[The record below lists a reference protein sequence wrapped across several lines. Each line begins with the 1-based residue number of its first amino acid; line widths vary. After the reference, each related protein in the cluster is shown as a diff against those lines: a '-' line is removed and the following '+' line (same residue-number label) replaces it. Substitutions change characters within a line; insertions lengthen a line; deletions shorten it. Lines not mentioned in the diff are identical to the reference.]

1 MESLLNTV
9 AEILS
14 LQMLAMSAVSP
25 DSAPHPPSAAGSAS
39 APLSLTFVKLVT
51 SLTCL
56 SVSRV
61 VARSHNS
68 IMPQIGKGEEG
79 EGSERGKDGRRRG
92 GKASHHSGRQT
103 KFSRGSKLENCFFP
117 PHGPSERVSPTTKHS
132 GIMGLMWAMNSKY
145 GVCLRKGYFRFVVFL
160 KKGQCGALSPF
171 SASLFPP
178 SFASILLP
186 PFE

>member
-1 MESLLNTV
+1 MQWLLNTV
-9 AEILS
+9 AEVLS
-14 LQMLAMSAVSP
+14 LQIFAMSAVSP

-68 IMPQIGKGEEG
+68 IMPQIGKGEA
-79 EGSERGKDGRRRG
+79 SERGKDG

-132 GIMGLMWAMNSKY
+132 WHY
-145 GVCLRKGYFRFVVFL
+145 GPYVGNELKVWSLSSQRIFPFCNIASL

-171 SASLFPP
+171 SASLFSP

>member
-1 MESLLNTV
+1 
-9 AEILS
+9 
-14 LQMLAMSAVSP
+14 MSAVSP
-25 DSAPHPPSAAGSAS
+25 DSAPHLPSAAGSAS

-79 EGSERGKDGRRRG
+79 EGSERGKEGRRRG

-132 GIMGLMWAMNSKY
+132 WHY
-145 GVCLRKGYFRFVVFL
+145 GPYVGNELKVWSLSSQRIFPFCNILVFL

-171 SASLFPP
+171 SVSLFSP

>member
-1 MESLLNTV
+1 
-9 AEILS
+9 
-14 LQMLAMSAVSP
+14 MSAVSP
-25 DSAPHPPSAAGSAS
+25 DSAPHLPSAAGSAS

-79 EGSERGKDGRRRG
+79 EAEASERGKDG

-132 GIMGLMWAMNSKY
+132 GHY
-145 GVCLRKGYFRFVVFL
+145 GPYLGNELKVWSLSSQRIFPFCNIASL

-171 SASLFPP
+171 SASLFSP